1 MSYSQAANVLT
12 KFLPVEPTETH
23 ATVRKRTMRVGERID
38 DQVTKEEWLAT
49 RKMEERHQ
57 LEMPLPGDRRKEFVI
72 SIDTA
77 HVRSA
82 EPNSA
87 RSFELVVARMRSRW

>member
-1 MSYSQAANVLT
+1 M
-12 KFLPVEPTETH
+12 
-23 ATVRKRTMRVGERID
+23 RKRTIRVGKRFD
-38 DQVTKEEWLAT
+38 DQVANEEWLAT
-49 RKMEERHQ
+49 GEMAERHQ

-72 SIDTA
+72 TIDTA

-87 RSFELVVARMRSRW
+87 

>member
-1 MSYSQAANVLT
+1 M
-12 KFLPVEPTETH
+12 
-23 ATVRKRTMRVGERID
+23 RKRTIRVGERID
-38 DQVTKEEWLAT
+38 DQVANEEWLAT

-57 LEMPLPGDRRKEFVI
+57 LEMALPGDRRKEFVI

-77 HVRSA
+77 LRTA

-87 RSFELVVARMRSRW
+87 RNVELVVGRCGREPSFVSPPHSLSQR